1 MGKVA
6 TTVMLCAASMLGSAL
21 FAGQGFHPDPVPAEE
36 DASRHAE
43 CSAIDDAHAR
53 QDCLALAE
61 NNE

>member
-21 FAGQGFHPDPVPAEE
+21 IAGQGFHPDPLPAEE

-43 CSAIDDAHAR
+43 CSTLDDAHER
-53 QDCLALAE
+53 QDCLALAA
-61 NNE
+61 NQD